1 MAMRLSCWLL
11 LLVPL
16 VIPARSAA
24 QVDEIVEGYV
34 AGGAAGKKVSVLMPA
49 VISASAITALT
60 LADQEPA
67 TNNRVVRVAIT
78 NAAIGAGVSWVVTR
92 LFRPQPQP
100 ARYSELLQASD
111 AYQEG
116 FRRGFFE
123 SMGSRQTVSNMM
135 GVIVGSLVSGA
146 IYKARQ

>member
-1 MAMRLSCWLL
+1 MATRLYCWLL
-11 LLVPL
+11 LLVPI
-16 VIPARSAA
+16 VFPAPSAA

-34 AGGAAGKKVSVLMPA
+34 AGGAAGKKVNVLMPA
-49 VISASAITALT
+49 ILSASTITVLT

-78 NAAIGAGVSWVVTR
+78 NAAIGASVSWVVTK
-92 LFRPQPQP
+92 LFRPEPQP
-100 ARYSELLQASD
+100 ARYAELSQASH

>member
-1 MAMRLSCWLL
+1 MATRLYCWLL
-11 LLVPL
+11 FLVPM

-24 QVDEIVEGYV
+24 QVDEVVEGYV
-34 AGGAAGKKVSVLMPA
+34 AGGAAGKKVNVLMPA
-49 VISASAITALT
+49 VISASTITALT